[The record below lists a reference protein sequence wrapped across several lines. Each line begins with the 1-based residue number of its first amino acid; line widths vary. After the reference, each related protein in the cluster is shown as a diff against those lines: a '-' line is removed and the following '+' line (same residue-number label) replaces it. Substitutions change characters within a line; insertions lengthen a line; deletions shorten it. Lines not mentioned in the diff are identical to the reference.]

1 MVSHS
6 SNFDWKT
13 TGTEEP
19 GGPLHGV
26 ADSAM
31 TEAT

>member
-1 MVSHS
+1 MASHS
-6 SNFDWKT
+6 SIFVWKT

-19 GGPLHGV
+19 GGPLHGA